1 MSDLLLV
8 ALVAVAA
15 LACPVHMWWMHRRGR
30 QALCCPP
37 KRAPERITSRDVD
50 ALRARRDE
58 IEARLTDSACE
69 QPSLESDVARA

>member
-8 ALVAVAA
+8 ALVAVAV

-30 QALCCPP
+30 RALCCPP
-37 KRAPERITSRDVD
+37 KRAPEQVTSRDVG

-58 IEARLTDSACE
+58 IEARLTDFPREQSSA
-69 QPSLESDVARA
+69 ESDVARA